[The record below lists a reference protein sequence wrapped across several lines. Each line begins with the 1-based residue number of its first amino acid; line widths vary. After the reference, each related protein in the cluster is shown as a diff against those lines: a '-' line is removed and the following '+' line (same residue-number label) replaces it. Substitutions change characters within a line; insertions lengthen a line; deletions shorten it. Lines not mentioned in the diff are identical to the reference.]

1 MVDQMDDHDPDLARF
16 TNDAGSDGEAE
27 DPFFSH
33 LGELFFCVVDVVAQ
47 DDMVCLHFV
56 VEISTLSIWCCP
68 HITCYVCLH
77 WGHEHESN
85 KTIFALRFAV
95 HGSKTWPLKTGDDVR
110 CRWPSSC
117 HRHFGSCVARFQS
130 VLKSQRVA
138 FLRVNSIPM
147 RCLWFFGNDWAH
159 VMFEL
164 ARVFR
169 FVGHKGHNSK
179 GCNLSTAVGC
189 ITSWGDCIE
198 KCKQTGKP
206 MTQLRSKQQR
216 LKRCK
221 FHRISTP
228 SKPKSNPQKT
238 SNKGFKTSMLL
249 YMARSCLDLSKDWSE
264 NLQGELPHKSNLQED
279 EDMPTQKGKWET

>member
-138 FLRVNSIPM
+138 FLRVNSIPCDVYGSLEM
-147 RCLWFFGNDWAH
+147 TGRTSCSSSPEFFGLWATR
-159 VMFEL
+159 
-164 ARVFR
+164 A
-169 FVGHKGHNSK
+169 
-179 GCNLSTAVGC
+179 T
-189 ITSWGDCIE
+189 
-198 KCKQTGKP
+198 
-206 MTQLRSKQQR
+206 
-216 LKRCK
+216 
-221 FHRISTP
+221 
-228 SKPKSNPQKT
+228 
-238 SNKGFKTSMLL
+238 
-249 YMARSCLDLSKDWSE
+249 
-264 NLQGELPHKSNLQED
+264 
-279 EDMPTQKGKWET
+279 TQKGAISPLLWDASQAEAIVSKNASKLASLWRNWEASSNDLKDANFTEFHTI